1 MKTIMLVD
9 DVEISNYIHKKII
22 ANNSAPSKVF
32 AFTDPTKALHALE
45 EINPDIIFLDLNMPV
60 IDGWKFLDHLKE
72 TDKRCGVYIL
82 TSSTSE
88 LDRQRSAEYD
98 DVISFLIKPITPAKI
113 SEILNQVI
121 I

>member
-32 AFTDPTKALHALE
+32 AFTDPAKALQSLE

-60 IDGWKFLDHLKE
+60 IDGWKFLDILKE
-72 TDKRCGVYIL
+72 TDKTCGVYIL

-88 LDRQRSAEYD
+88 LDKQRSVDYAN
-98 DVISFLIKPITPAKI
+98 VINFLIKPVTPAKI
-113 SEILNQVI
+113 SEILNSVI